1 MKKDGNPS
9 AFSPF
14 SYREN
19 GKLRSVS
26 RQESLNYVSSPEEMH
41 RIIHKMARLKIELEK
56 QNGALLQQEEELKE
70 SLNRYAG
77 LYNYAPIGYL
87 RLARDS
93 TIFEINLMGARI
105 LGVDRFLLKS
115 DRFVQF
121 IASEDLP
128 VFNALLERV
137 FSLKEQCSCVV
148 RLLNDQQ
155 SRAVSEPSA
164 PPYTGSMSSRTIRVD
179 AVVSEDGQECMAVL
193 SDITMQN
200 RIEQERALCRNHGF
214 RALGSTT
221 L

>member
-1 MKKDGNPS
+1 
-9 AFSPF
+9 
-14 SYREN
+14 
-19 GKLRSVS
+19 
-26 RQESLNYVSSPEEMH
+26 
-41 RIIHKMARLKIELEK
+41 MARLKIELEK